1 MNIEIRDN
9 VPKPVVASKA
19 GRKSNYEF
27 SKLTLGKSFVLNFVQ
42 VLGESASDVKAQ
54 KNFRRNFSNSV
65 KNYNKK
71 HVDAQTILSVADV
84 TDPSLGGPGVGV
96 WCEAKPEATV

>member
-27 SKLTLGKSFVLNFVQ
+27 GKLSLGQSFVLSFEK
-42 VLGESASDVKAQ
+42 VLGDNASDVKAQ
-54 KNFRRNFSNSV
+54 KNFRRNLINSV

-71 HVDAQTILSVADV
+71 HEDVQTILSVADV
-84 TDPSLGGPGVGV
+84 TDPSGVGV
-96 WCEAKPEATV
+96 WCEAKPETTV